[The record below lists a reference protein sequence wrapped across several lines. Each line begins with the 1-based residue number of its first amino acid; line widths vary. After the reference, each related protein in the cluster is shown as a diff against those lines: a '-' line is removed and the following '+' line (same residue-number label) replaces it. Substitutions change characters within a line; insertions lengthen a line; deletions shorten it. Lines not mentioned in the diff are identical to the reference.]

1 MRQLKQGG
9 AGQLRGML
17 AHPYADFY
25 RGFLTLLD
33 PSPPPTPTNTITMGA
48 TALVPWRAVPT
59 RYVVIVDNRMAIVDN
74 RMGCA
79 ARGARGT
86 MLNAASHVQCAVS
99 EQLVS

>member
-1 MRQLKQGG
+1 
-9 AGQLRGML
+9 
-17 AHPYADFY
+17 
-25 RGFLTLLD
+25 
-33 PSPPPTPTNTITMGA
+33 MGA
-48 TALVPWRAVPT
+48 TTLVPWRAVPT